1 MFDQCPQTILNAA
14 QKEALSCGKSIPLPA
29 DAETGGM
36 VFAFDE
42 KDEIVAA
49 LKKRQRNISSGKG
62 VCGITNNETH

>member
-1 MFDQCPQTILNAA
+1 M
-14 QKEALSCGKSIPLPA
+14 SCGKSIPLPA

-49 LKKRQRNISSGKG
+49 LKKDKG
-62 VCGITNNETH
+62 TFHPVKVFANNEQ